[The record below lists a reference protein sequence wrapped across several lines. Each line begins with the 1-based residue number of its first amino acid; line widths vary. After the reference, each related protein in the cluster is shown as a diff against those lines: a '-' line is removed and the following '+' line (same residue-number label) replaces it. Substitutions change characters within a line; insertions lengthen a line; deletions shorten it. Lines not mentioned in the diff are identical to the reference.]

1 MRLED
6 PMHIN
11 SASVYCKRRKAVRG
25 IRLSMKF
32 IQVAS
37 NFVRKDCKL
46 LVITQDAS
54 TTVQDS
60 FPIKSSEALGLIIF
74 SARAA

>member
-1 MRLED
+1 MRPED
-6 PMHIN
+6 PKHIN
-11 SASVYCKRRKAVRG
+11 SASVYWKRRKAVLG

-54 TTVQDS
+54 MTVQDS
-60 FPIKSSEALGLIIF
+60 FPNQKQRNLGVDHL
-74 SARAA
+74 

>member
-1 MRLED
+1 MRPED
-6 PMHIN
+6 PMHIK
-11 SASVYCKRRKAVRG
+11 SASVYWKRRKAVRG

-32 IQVAS
+32 IEIAS

-46 LVITQDAS
+46 LLITQDTS

-60 FPIKSSEALGLIIF
+60 FPIKSSETQ
-74 SARAA
+74 SKAAKPWG

>member
-11 SASVYCKRRKAVRG
+11 SASVYWKRRKAMQG

-60 FPIKSSEALGLIIF
+60 FLIKGRETLGVCV
-74 SARAA
+74 